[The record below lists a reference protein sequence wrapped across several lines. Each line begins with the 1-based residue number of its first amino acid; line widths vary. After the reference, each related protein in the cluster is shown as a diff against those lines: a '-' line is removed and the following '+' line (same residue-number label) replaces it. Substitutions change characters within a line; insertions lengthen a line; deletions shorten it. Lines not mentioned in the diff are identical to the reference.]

1 MKKDQVIA
9 LDGPSGSGKS
19 TVAKLVAQQL
29 GLIYIDTGA
38 MFRAAAYALQYTE
51 IDFAKAQ
58 LDPAEE
64 ALVEKFFHDHRFQFA
79 PQPGVLI
86 LLDNLNLTDVIRE
99 HHVSKLASRTSKHR
113 VVRDFLKGWQRDIV
127 RDRPA
132 ILDGRDIGT
141 VIFPNATLKVFLTAS
156 PEERATRRLEEL
168 RDRGQVEESFET
180 ILRDIKERDF
190 EDMNREIAPLK
201 KATDGVEIDSTGK
214 TISQIVDEIVA
225 LWNERKASHEAH
237 PGKLRKDHL

>member
-19 TVAKLVAQQL
+19 TVAKMIAHKL

-38 MFRAAAYALQYTE
+38 MFRAAAYSLQHTG
-51 IDFAKAQ
+51 IDFTKLKLDEAENQ
-58 LDPAEE
+58 LID
-64 ALVEKFFHDHRFQFA
+64 KFFHEHRFQFA
-79 PQPGVLI
+79 PEPGVLI

-99 HHVSKLASRTSKHR
+99 HHVSKLASQVSKHK
-113 VVRDFLKGWQRDIV
+113 VVREFLKNWQREIV

-141 VIFPNATLKVFLTAS
+141 VIFPNAALKVFLTAS
-156 PEERATRRLEEL
+156 SEERANRRFEEL
-168 RDRGQVEESFET
+168 KERGQTDIDYET
-180 ILRDIKERDF
+180 ILKDIKERDF

-201 KATDGVEIDSTGK
+201 KADDGIELDSTGK
-214 TISQIVDEIVA
+214 NIPQIVDEIIE
-225 LWNERKASHEAH
+225 LWNQKKVNA
-237 PGKLRKDHL
+237 